1 MTLRRLPPGLARLL
15 LRRSVQVLALA
26 LTIST
31 LCVAMLRSLPGDMA
45 TRVAAGRYGYDMVTN
60 AAAAEVRAELGLDL
74 PLAHALW
81 QRWHDLARGDL
92 GRSWVSGEPVLH
104 ELAEHLQAT
113 LVLTGAA
120 LALGLALGLP
130 LGLLFSRPHPAPWVR
145 ALQAGTL
152 LLRSLPPFLVAV
164 LLMLAVAVHAGL
176 LPVAGTQ
183 GAASLLLPA
192 LTLALP
198 LAAGVAQV
206 FALALQQARAL
217 PSHLFARTKGLS
229 DREALVRHALRHAAL
244 PLLAYVGSQ
253 AVLLAEGA
261 VVVESLFAWPG
272 IGHALVHAVFGR
284 DLPVIQGAALTMG
297 LLFILFNTATD
308 AAQVALDPRLRRR
321 PA

>member
-1 MTLRRLPPGLARLL
+1 MTAPRLPAGVGRLL
-15 LRRSVQVLALA
+15 LRRSVQVLALV

-60 AAAAEVRAELGLDL
+60 AAAAEVRAELGLEL
-74 PLAHALW
+74 PLPQALL
-81 QRWHDLARGDL
+81 QRWQDLARGDL

-104 ELAEHLQAT
+104 EIGEHLQAT

-130 LGLLFSRPHPAPWVR
+130 LGLLFSRPQPGPALR
-145 ALQAGTL
+145 ALQAASL

-164 LLMLAVAVHAGL
+164 LLMLGVAVHAGL

-206 FALALQQARAL
+206 FGLALQQARAL

-229 DREALVRHALRHAAL
+229 DRQALLRHALRHATL
-244 PLLAYVGSQ
+244 PLLAYVGGQ

-297 LLFILFNTATD
+297 LLFIAFNAATD
-308 AAQVALDPRLRRR
+308 TTQVLLDARLRRR

>member
-1 MTLRRLPPGLARLL
+1 MSPWTPPAGLGRLL

-74 PLAHALW
+74 PLTHALL
-81 QRWHDLARGDL
+81 QRWQDLALGDL

-113 LVLTGAA
+113 LVLSGAA
-120 LALGLALGLP
+120 LALGLLIGLP
-130 LGLLFSRPHPAPWVR
+130 LGLLFSRPRPGPWLR
-145 ALQAGTL
+145 ALQGASL
-152 LLRSLPPFLVAV
+152 LLRSLPPFLIAVGLMLGVAV
-164 LLMLAVAVHAGL
+164 YAGL

-206 FALALQQARAL
+206 FALSLQQARAL
-217 PSHLFARTKGLS
+217 PSHQFTCTKGLS
-229 DREALVRHALRHAAL
+229 DRQALLRHALRHAAL

-297 LLFILFNTATD
+297 LLFIAFNAATD
-308 AAQVALDPRLRRR
+308 AAQVGLDARLRRR
-321 PA
+321 SA

>member
-1 MTLRRLPPGLARLL
+1 MNAHRLPAGLGRLL
-15 LRRSVQVLALA
+15 LRRAVQVLALA

-60 AAAAEVRAELGLDL
+60 AAAAEVRAELGLDQPL
-74 PLAHALW
+74 PQALL
-81 QRWHDLARGDL
+81 QRWQDLAGGDL
-92 GRSWVSGEPVLH
+92 GRSWVSGEPVLQ

-120 LALGLALGLP
+120 LVLGLAIGLP
-130 LGLLFSRPHPAPWVR
+130 LGLAFSRPNPGAAVR
-145 ALQAGTL
+145 ALQAASL
-152 LLRSLPPFLVAV
+152 LLRSLPAFLVAV
-164 LLMLAVAVHAGL
+164 LLMLGVAVQAGM

-206 FALALQQARAL
+206 FGLALQQARAL

-229 DREALVRHALRHAAL
+229 DRQALLRHALRHAAL
-244 PLLAYVGSQ
+244 PLLAYAGGQ

-297 LLFILFNTATD
+297 LLFIGFNAATD
-308 AAQVALDPRLRRR
+308 ATQALLDARLHRR

>member
-1 MTLRRLPPGLARLL
+1 MTLRRLPPGLGRLL
-15 LRRSVQVLALA
+15 VRRSVQVIALA

-60 AAAAEVRAELGLDL
+60 AAAAQVRIELGLDL
-74 PLAHALW
+74 PLAQALW
-81 QRWHDLARGDL
+81 QRWQDLAQGDL

-120 LALGLALGLP
+120 LLAGLAIGLP
-130 LGLLFSRPHPAPWVR
+130 LGLLFSRPQPASWVR
-145 ALQAGTL
+145 TLQAASL
-152 LLRSLPPFLVAV
+152 LMRSLPPFLIAV

-183 GAASLLLPA
+183 GPASLLLPT

-198 LAAGVAQV
+198 LAAGMAQV
-206 FALALQQARAL
+206 FAVALQQARAL

-229 DREALVRHALRHAAL
+229 DRQALARHALRHAAL

-261 VVVESLFAWPG
+261 VIVESLFAWPG

-284 DLPVIQGAALTMG
+284 DLPVIQGAALAMG
-297 LLFILFNTATD
+297 LLFIVFNAATD
-308 AAQVALDPRLRRR
+308 AAQVALDARLRRR
-321 PA
+321 SA